1 MNNNHSQY
9 KTLSVSST
17 NNHRKKYNFFTP
29 KLSYKVTK
37 SQTPQIKYFSP
48 IRYNIAFNSKSNKDI
63 ITSPPYIQFP
73 TRNYEI
79 QTLCKDYHSCLY
91 KTDTKKHI
99 SNYID
104 TIETKMNLF
113 AYKLKQ
119 NEKTISEY
127 EDDNLEIIFKLTN
140 KNNKSK
146 NVMKE
151 LQNEKNEI
159 EELKNAL
166 NNLNKQTHNY
176 SVEEI
181 KSRENTF
188 AMEEKIKSL
197 KVNIENENNIVTDM
211 KQKVK
216 ELKMK
221 VVALRKI
228 LDPPSAKFSLF
239 LKDVAKLISHKPI

>member
-1 MNNNHSQY
+1 MIFAINSG
-9 KTLSVSST
+9 
-17 NNHRKKYNFFTP
+17 
-29 KLSYKVTK
+29 
-37 SQTPQIKYFSP
+37 
-48 IRYNIAFNSKSNKDI
+48 AF
-63 ITSPPYIQFP
+63 
-73 TRNYEI
+73 
-79 QTLCKDYHSCLY
+79 
-91 KTDTKKHI
+91 
-99 SNYID
+99 
-104 TIETKMNLF
+104 
-113 AYKLKQ
+113 
-119 NEKTISEY
+119 TISAQTISFAE
-127 EDDNLEIIFKLTN
+127 KLQ
-140 KNNKSK
+140 
-146 NVMKE
+146 V
-151 LQNEKNEI
+151 LLEKNDI

>member
-1 MNNNHSQY
+1 
-9 KTLSVSST
+9 
-17 NNHRKKYNFFTP
+17 
-29 KLSYKVTK
+29 
-37 SQTPQIKYFSP
+37 
-48 IRYNIAFNSKSNKDI
+48 
-63 ITSPPYIQFP
+63 
-73 TRNYEI
+73 
-79 QTLCKDYHSCLY
+79 
-91 KTDTKKHI
+91 
-99 SNYID
+99 
-104 TIETKMNLF
+104 MNLF

-127 EDDNLEIIFKLTN
+127 EDNNLEIIFKLTN

-159 EELKNAL
+159 KELKNAL

-181 KSRENTF
+181 KSKENTF
-188 AMEEKIKSL
+188 SMEEKIKSL

-239 LKDVAKLISHKPI
+239 LKDVSFLIVCST